1 MLSDQKSYGQRL
13 FWICLDLPS
22 QQDGSL
28 AYSPQGPDSLFLIF
42 SHIVFFFSVW
52 VLHSWELAANLKKMD
67 ILSGQS

>member
-42 SHIVFFFSVW
+42 SHIVFFFLFGSSIHGNW
-52 VLHSWELAANLKKMD
+52 QPVLRKWTF
-67 ILSGQS
+67 

>member
-42 SHIVFFFSVW
+42 SHIVFFFCLGPPFMGIGS
-52 VLHSWELAANLKKMD
+52 
-67 ILSGQS
+67 QS